1 MKKIRLGFIGTGNMG
16 QMAHLRNYLTLPDCE
31 VVALAEL
38 RPQLAAQVAARW
50 GIPEVYHN
58 HEELLAKAKVDALV
72 MIQPFWIHGGLLPAV
87 IAHGKPIMIE
97 KPLAHSVEIA
107 DRLAKLSAQHH
118 APIYVA
124 YHKRS
129 DLASAGAAEKVRE
142 WKASGKFGQ
151 LRYIRVTMPPGKW
164 DAEGFASRIVTE
176 EKYPDIQTDPPPAG
190 FDSEGVKRNFELVN
204 YYIHQINLLRYLLG
218 EDYAV
223 TAADANGQYMGIRSA
238 SGVSGILEM
247 APYHTTLDWQESAL
261 IGFEKGYIKIDL
273 PAPMVLD
280 RPGRLAVFEDL
291 GGAEVPKL
299 IEPVLA
305 PWHAMRSQ
313 AANFLRA
320 VRGESTPLCTAA
332 DAAKDLAIAR
342 DFLQFQLKGAG
353 IKLSF

>member
-38 RPQLAAQVAARW
+38 RPQLAAMVAQRF
-50 GIPEVYHN
+50 GIPEVYHD
-58 HEELLAKAKVDALV
+58 HHELLAKAQVDAYV

-87 IAHGKPIMIE
+87 LAKGKPVMIE

-107 DRLAKLSAQHH
+107 EQMAQLSAKHH

-129 DLASAGAAEKVRE
+129 DLASVAAAEKIRE
-142 WKASGKFGQ
+142 WKASGQFGA
-151 LRYIRVTMPPGKW
+151 LRYVRVTMPPGKW
-164 DAEGFASRIVTE
+164 DAEGFASRLTTD
-176 EKYPDIQTDPPPAG
+176 EKYRDIQNDPPPAG
-190 FDSEGVKRNFELVN
+190 FDKEGAYQNFLLVN
-204 YYIHQINLLRYLLG
+204 FYIHQINLLRYLLG
-218 EDYAV
+218 EDYAL
-223 TAADANGQYMGIRSA
+223 TAADANGQYLGVRST

-261 IGFEKGYIKIDL
+261 VGFDKGYLKLDL

-280 RPGRLAVFEDL
+280 RPGQLTVFEDL
-291 GGAEVPKL
+291 GGTETPKA
-299 IEPVLA
+299 ITPVLA

-320 VRGESTPLCTAA
+320 VAGEKTPLCTAE
-332 DAAKDLAIAR
+332 DATKDLEIAR
-342 DFLQFQLKGAG
+342 DFLLLQQKGAG
-353 IKLSF
+353 IKMSF

>member
-16 QMAHLRNYLTLPDCE
+16 QMAHLRNYMTLPDCE

-38 RPQLAAQVAARW
+38 RPQLAAQVATRW

-87 IAHGKPIMIE
+87 LAHGKPIMIE
-97 KPLAHSVEIA
+97 KPIAHSVEIA
-107 DRLAKLSAQHH
+107 AHLAELSSKHR

-129 DLASAGAAEKVRE
+129 DLASVAAAEKIRE

-151 LRYIRVTMPPGKW
+151 LRSIRVTMPPGKW

-176 EKYPDIQTDPPPAG
+176 EKYPDIPSDPPPAG
-190 FDSEGVKRNFELVN
+190 FDKEGAHQNFLLVN
-204 YYIHQINLLRYLLG
+204 FYIHQINLLRYLLG
-218 EDYAV
+218 EDYTV
-223 TAADANGQYMGIRSA
+223 TTADANGQYMGIRSA

-247 APYHTTLDWQESAL
+247 APYHTTLDWQEQAL
-261 IGFEKGYIKIDL
+261 VGFDKGYVKLDL

-280 RPGRLAVFEDL
+280 RPGKLTVFEDL
-291 GGAEVPKL
+291 GGAETPRQ
-299 IEPVLA
+299 IEPVFPA
-305 PWHAMRSQ
+305 WHAMRSQ
-313 AANFLRA
+313 AANFVRA
-320 VRGESTPLCTAA
+320 VAGESTPLCTAT
-332 DAAKDLAIAR
+332 DAMKDLEVAR
-342 DFLQFQLKGAG
+342 DFLRLQQKGGG

>member
-16 QMAHLRNYLTLPDCE
+16 QMAHLRNYMTLPHCE

-38 RPQLAAQVAARW
+38 RPQLAAQVGARF
-50 GIPEVYHN
+50 GIPEVYHD

-87 IAHGKPIMIE
+87 LAHGKPIMIE

-107 DRLAKLSAQHH
+107 QHLSDLSAKHH

-129 DLASAGAAEKVRE
+129 DLASVAAAEKIRE

-151 LRYIRVTMPPGKW
+151 MRYVRVTMPPGKW
-164 DAEGFASRIVTE
+164 DAEGFASRIVTD
-176 EKYPDIQTDPPPAG
+176 EKYPEVKNDAPPAG
-190 FDSEGVKRNFELVN
+190 FDKDGAHQNFLLVN
-204 YYIHQINLLRYLLG
+204 FYIHQINLLRYLLG
-218 EDYAV
+218 EDFTV
-223 TAADANGQYMGIRSA
+223 TTADANGQYMGIRSA

-261 IGFEKGYIKIDL
+261 VGFDKGYLHLDL

-280 RPGRLAVFEDL
+280 RPGRLRVFEDL
-291 GGAEVPKL
+291 GGTETPKQ
-299 IEPVLA
+299 IEPVFA

-313 AANFLRA
+313 AANFVRA
-320 VRGESTPLCTAA
+320 VAGEKTPLCTAQ
-332 DAAKDLAIAR
+332 DATKDLEIAR
-342 DFLQFQLKGAG
+342 DFLHLQQKGAG

>member
-16 QMAHLRNYLTLPDCE
+16 QMAHLRNYMTLPDCE
-31 VVALAEL
+31 VVAMAEL

-50 GIPEVYHN
+50 GIPEVYRTD
-58 HEELLAKAKVDALV
+58 EELLAKANVDAYV

-107 DRLAKLSAQHH
+107 ENLAKLSAKHH

-129 DLASAGAAEKVRE
+129 DLASTGAAEKVRE

-164 DAEGFASRIVTE
+164 DAEGFASRIVTD
-176 EKYPDIQTDPPPAG
+176 EKYPDIKTDPAPAG
-190 FDSEGVKRNFELVN
+190 FDAEGVKHNFALVN

-218 EDYAV
+218 EDYTV

-261 IGFEKGYIKIDL
+261 IGFEKGYIRVEL

-291 GGAEVPKL
+291 GGTETPKL

-313 AANFLRA
+313 AANFIRA

-342 DFLQFQLKGAG
+342 DFLQLQLKGAG